1 MKGVEYGGWRSPAPG
16 LANWTKPIAEDP
28 GNGVPAIRTNALS
41 ALGALRQSAIQTM
54 VAAAYH
60 HARVKGCLC
69 VGSLAFS
76 SISGTMTVVALLG
89 FGIAAGVKVDV
100 AWGLVPC
107 LILSVLTM
115 AVITLFVV

>member
-1 MKGVEYGGWRSPAPG
+1 
-16 LANWTKPIAEDP
+16 
-28 GNGVPAIRTNALS
+28 
-41 ALGALRQSAIQTM
+41 M